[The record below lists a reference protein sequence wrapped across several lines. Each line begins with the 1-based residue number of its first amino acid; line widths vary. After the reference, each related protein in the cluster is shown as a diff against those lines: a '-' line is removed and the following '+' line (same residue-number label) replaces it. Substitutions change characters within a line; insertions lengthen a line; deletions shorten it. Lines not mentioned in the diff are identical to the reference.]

1 MRWGLRASLL
11 VCLTVFAALP
21 SFTRT
26 PQIRKLENRRE
37 DRLSGSAFMS
47 AETRALQADDT
58 ANPAML
64 FVQQGEELWNEAV
77 GAAQKSCATC
87 HGDATKAMKGV
98 TARHP
103 AFDPVSRKPLT
114 IEQRINLCRT
124 ERQKA
129 EPFKAES
136 PEQLAITAYVGLQ
149 SRGMP
154 IAPPDD
160 PRLQPFT
167 EAGAALFHRKQ
178 GQLDMSCSTCHD
190 NDWGKSLGGSP
201 IPQAHPT
208 GYPIYR
214 LEWQAMGSLQRRLR
228 NCMVGVRAEPFA
240 FAAEEMVELEL
251 YLAQRA
257 EGMTIETPA
266 VRP

>member
-1 MRWGLRASLL
+1 MRAGSCTALLSCLVTLVPASI
-11 VCLTVFAALP
+11 FAQE
-21 SFTRT
+21 T
-26 PQIRKLENRRE
+26 KHD
-37 DRLSGSAFMS
+37 DRLSGSVFMS

-64 FVQQGEELWNEAV
+64 SVQQGEDIWNEVA
-77 GAAQKSCATC
+77 GLEQKSCAAC
-87 HGDATKAMKGV
+87 HGDAAKAMKGV
-98 TARHP
+98 AARYP
-103 AFDPVSRKPLT
+103 AFDPASGKPVTLQ
-114 IEQRINLCRT
+114 QRVNICRT

-129 EPFKAES
+129 NLFKPES
-136 PEQLAITAYVGLQ
+136 PEQLAITAYLGLQ
-149 SRGMP
+149 SRGLP
-154 IAPPDD
+154 ITPPDD
-160 PRLQPFT
+160 PRLKPFT
-167 EAGAALFHRKQ
+167 EAGASLFHRKQ
-178 GQLDMSCSTCHD
+178 GQLNMSCSTCHD
-190 NDWGKSLGGSP
+190 GNWGKSLGGSP

-214 LEWQAMGSLQRRLR
+214 LEWQGMGSLERRLR

-240 FAAEEMVELEL
+240 FDAEEMVELEL